1 MSKRSML
8 IISGSLLL
16 AALAF
21 VLRDSFG
28 IRDEPLII
36 ATLTAFEGDDITRDF
51 AREPGR
57 WLPASKGARFTLG
70 DGLKTGAKDRANLRL
85 ADQSELSVLPN
96 TTLRFLVD
104 ADATTGL
111 NVDLERGQ
119 AVVHSQRDL
128 SLTTQVGQALLKAG
142 STIKLDRSPTDLGI
156 SVQLGSVRLTEADGD
171 TQWLEDGSSV
181 RFDIGMA
188 TLTPS
193 QPPDAGPP
201 DAEIDAEVDAGEA
214 EPTEEEL
221 RPPEN
226 VQLSTPAG
234 ESFVLHVSEL
244 PVAVALDY
252 SHKCPGEAELELS
265 GKRQRVRS
273 RGHASVSLNAG
284 TRSYAVHC
292 IGKGGRDRVVARG
305 TMRVVKDPGTRQLP
319 PRPPTSFV
327 DADGLAYT
335 IYYPNQRPDIM
346 LRWPS
351 PPVESSYQLEIDG
364 EVQSVPKPEY
374 LIKSGELDDG
384 IHQLSFR
391 GTTRRSRTTT
401 VEIRFD
407 NNTPTASLSQP
418 DERGFT
424 PGTEVKVEGVA
435 LEAWKVS
442 LEGGTIT
449 RQSGGRFSGT
459 IAPSTER
466 PDIAVRL
473 SHPRL
478 GVHYYLR
485 RAAASS
491 P

>member
-1 MSKRSML
+1 ML

-28 IRDEPLII
+28 VHDEPLVI
-36 ATLTAFEGDDITRDF
+36 ATLTAFDGKDVTRDF
-51 AREPGR
+51 AKEPGR
-57 WLPASKGARFTLG
+57 WRPASVGARFALG
-70 DGLKTGAKDRANLRL
+70 DGLKTGEKDHASLRL
-85 ADQSELSVLPN
+85 ADQSELSVMPN

-111 NVDLERGQ
+111 NVDLERGE
-119 AVVHSQRDL
+119 AVVHSERDL
-128 SLTTQVGQALLKAG
+128 ALTMQMGQALLKAG
-142 STIKLDRSPTDLGI
+142 STIKLDRGESDLGI
-156 SVQLGSVRLTEADGD
+156 LVQLGSVRLTEADGG

-181 RFDIGMA
+181 RLGIGMA
-188 TLTPS
+188 MLTPS
-193 QPPDAGPP
+193 VPLEAAVP
-201 DAEIDAEVDAGEA
+201 EVDAGPDGGEP

-221 RPPEN
+221 RPPEH
-226 VQLSTPAG
+226 VQLSAPAG
-234 ESFVLHVSEL
+234 ESFTLHASEL

-252 SHKCPGEAELELS
+252 ATKCPGEAELELS

-273 RGHASVSLNAG
+273 RGHASVALNAG

-305 TMRVVKDPGTRQLP
+305 ILRVVKDPGTRQLP
-319 PRPPTSFV
+319 PRPPTSYV

-346 LRWPS
+346 LRWPN
-351 PPVESSYQLEIDG
+351 PPEESSYQLEIDG
-364 EVQSVPKPEY
+364 KVQEVAKPEQ

-407 NNTPTASLSQP
+407 NNAPTASLSQP
-418 DERGFT
+418 EERGFA
-424 PGTEVKVEGVA
+424 PGSEVKVEGVA

-459 IAPSTER
+459 IAPSAER